1 MNTKTFVISG
11 ALLAAL
17 WGIAPRPSV
26 AQLKQDMLDKIVA
39 ALPDNAPA
47 TPAQARKV
55 LIYTRAN
62 GFVHSSIP
70 YGAEA
75 LRLMGEKTKA
85 YTATVTDDPKSFEP
99 ETLKSYDAVV
109 FLSTTGDAL
118 RPANFDKLNAD
129 EKKQATADEERYK
142 TALMDFVKGGK
153 GYLGIHAATDCYY
166 NWQDYGKMTGGYFD
180 GHPWHEK
187 VGIDNQ
193 DPTNPLNAMF
203 NGQDFEIVDE
213 IYQFKDYNR
222 NNQRVLTALDL
233 SKTNLNKGGVKRMD
247 GDFAVS
253 WAKTLEKGRVF
264 YCSLGHREEIYWN
277 PVIMKHYLAG
287 LQFAMGDLK
296 AETSP
301 LPLPEA
307 TTKLMRAWIET
318 PIAPERVSDTL
329 QGAYIGTYLPSLQA
343 AVAPKTARANVL
355 AQGGE
360 GNNDYLITLD
370 VPEGQ
375 GTKRVEI
382 PAKKEGDKLVVA
394 ANVGG
399 ADWKG
404 GFEGGN
410 LKLSSAGEWVFARD
424 DKASPTAGQ
433 KPPANAV
440 VLLPFTE
447 GQAPKLDELTNQNW
461 RRVQDGSIQV
471 NAGDQ
476 RTKREFGDLRL
487 HLEFQTPYM
496 PGSRGQGRGNSG
508 VYLQDRYEVQVLDSF
523 GLPPKD
529 NEVGGIYQIAVPKV
543 NAALPPGTWQT
554 YDMAFRAAR
563 LNADG
568 SVKSPPTITVYLN
581 GQLIHDNVV
590 IPRTTGGA
598 AGNTHVAKGPI
609 RLQDHGDRVRYRNIW
624 VVEEKFADEGPL
636 PNPLELNK
644 G

>member
-1 MNTKTFVISG
+1 MNNKTFVISG

-17 WGIAPRPSV
+17 WGTAPNASAAIKPEDLAKV
-26 AQLKQDMLDKIVA
+26 QA
-39 ALPDNAPA
+39 ALPDKAQVA
-47 TPAQARKV
+47 PAQARKL
-55 LIYTRAN
+55 LIYTRSN
-62 GFVHSSIP
+62 GFVHSSIDL
-70 YGAEA
+70 GAEA
-75 LRLMGEKTKA
+75 LRLMGEKSGA
-85 YTATVTDDPKSFEP
+85 YTATISDDPKSFEP
-99 ETLKSYDAVV
+99 ENLKNYDAVAFV
-109 FLSTTGDAL
+109 STTGDAF
-118 RPANFDKLNAD
+118 RPAGFDKLNAD
-129 EKKQATADEERYK
+129 EKKAATANEERYK
-142 TALMDFVKGGK
+142 AALLEFVKGGK
-153 GYLGIHAATDCYY
+153 GWMGIHAATDSYY
-166 NWQDYGKMTGGYFD
+166 GWQDYGKMTGGYFD

-193 DPTNPLNAMF
+193 DPNSPLNAMF
-203 NGQDFEIVDE
+203 NGQDFEITDE

-233 SKTNLNKGGVKRMD
+233 AKTNLNRGGVKRMD

-277 PVIMKHYLAG
+277 PVVMKHYLAG

-296 AETSP
+296 ADTAP
-301 LPLPEA
+301 LPLPAE
-307 TTKLMRAWIET
+307 TTRLMRAWIET
-318 PIAPERVSDTL
+318 PIAPENVNDTL
-329 QGAYIGTYLPSLQA
+329 HGVYTGNFLPSPQA
-343 AVAPKTARANVL
+343 AVAPRTVVANVL
-355 AQGGE
+355 AQGGN

-370 VPEGQ
+370 VPEGD

-382 PAKKEGDKLVVA
+382 PAKKEGDKLTIA
-394 ANVGG
+394 ANAGG

-404 GFEGGN
+404 GLEGGN
-410 LKLSSAGEWVFARD
+410 LKLSGVGEWTLARD
-424 DKASPTAGQ
+424 AKASATAGL

-440 VLLPFTE
+440 VLLPYAE
-447 GQAPKLDELTNQNW
+447 GQAPKLDEWQNQNW
-461 RRVQDGSIQV
+461 RRVNDGSMMV

-476 RTKREFGDLRL
+476 RTKREFGDIRL

-543 NAALPPGTWQT
+543 NAGLPPGTWQT

-563 LNADG
+563 FNADG
-568 SVKSPPTITVYLN
+568 SVKSPPTITIYLN

-598 AGNTHVAKGPI
+598 AGNTHVAKGSL